1 MKKNV
6 QQLFSLRSYST
17 KFEFKI
23 IHQSSK
29 SKARV
34 CEIQT
39 PHGIIQTPNFVPVGT
54 TGTMKA
60 IGSIFSKINS
70 FQRQCFH

>member
-1 MKKNV
+1 MKRNLL
-6 QQLFSLRSYST
+6 QRFSCRFYS

-60 IGSIFSKINS
+60 IGFIFNFI
-70 FQRQCFH
+70 